1 MIDEILPDL
10 FKIKI
15 PLPRNPLKYL
25 NSYVVR
31 GTDKNLVIDTGFN
44 RKECLEAMKAGL
56 SQLELDLRETDFL
69 ITHRH
74 ADHYGLVS
82 KLVTDSSKV
91 YFNGED
97 KGGWEAR
104 IQNARRNG
112 FPEDQL
118 RAAFHGHPG
127 YKYGSET
134 LPELTPLKDGH
145 TIIVGDY
152 FFKCIETPGHAEG
165 HICLYD
171 PDKRV
176 FVSGDHILID
186 ITPNIQCWSKD
197 DNPLEDYLTS
207 LDKVYDL
214 EVDLVLP
221 GHRRLFRNHRE
232 RIEEL
237 KRHHQERADEVL
249 SILGRGPK
257 NAFEVAG
264 EMTWDIDCESWDQ
277 FPVAQKW
284 FATGEAIAHL
294 RYVEG
299 KGLVFRETG
308 EQIITFLLSPE
319 EESYY

>member
-10 FKIKI
+10 FRIKI

-31 GTDKNLVIDTGFN
+31 GAEKNLVIDTGFN

-56 SQLELDLRETDFL
+56 SKLELDLRETDFL

-104 IQNARRNG
+104 IQNARWNG

-118 RAAFHGHPG
+118 QAAFHGHPG
-127 YKYGSET
+127 YKYGSEM

-145 TIIVGDY
+145 TIIAGDY
-152 FFKCIETPGHAEG
+152 LFKCIETPGHAEG

-176 FVSGDHILID
+176 FVSGDI
-186 ITPNIQCWSKD
+186 
-197 DNPLEDYLTS
+197 
-207 LDKVYDL
+207 
-214 EVDLVLP
+214 
-221 GHRRLFRNHRE
+221 F
-232 RIEEL
+232 
-237 KRHHQERADEVL
+237 
-249 SILGRGPK
+249 
-257 NAFEVAG
+257 
-264 EMTWDIDCESWDQ
+264 
-277 FPVAQKW
+277 
-284 FATGEAIAHL
+284 
-294 RYVEG
+294 
-299 KGLVFRETG
+299 
-308 EQIITFLLSPE
+308 
-319 EESYY
+319 